1 MANGNRKR
9 KAQAKFLPTTESSS
23 PATQEVGLLILNF
36 INSES
41 ESFLFDLENLTS
53 LADSI
58 YVLPKSLSLYG
69 SGPIPFLGFLGPP

>member
-23 PATQEVGLLILNF
+23 SVLLILNF

-69 SGPIPFLGFLGPP
+69 SGPIPFLGPP